1 MPAGAP
7 IPATLRW
14 AIILLGAQAVGWVGL
29 VALLIYADIRSTS
42 TSTAGATGLTLFVVL
57 VAALFGLFVWA
68 LSGRRAW
75 ARGPAI
81 VLELLLLPA
90 GYSLLVSGLAII
102 GIPVLLLAGAT
113 VALLLAPAT
122 RAALGAR

>member
-1 MPAGAP
+1 MPAGVP
-7 IPATLRW
+7 VPATLRW
-14 AIILLGAQAVGWVGL
+14 AVVLLGIQTLGL
-29 VALLIYADIRSTS
+29 VALVGILVFADVRSTS
-42 TSTAGATGLTLFVVL
+42 TSTSGAAGLTAFVVL

-81 VLELLLLPA
+81 VLELLLLPV
-90 GYSLLVSGLAII
+90 GYSLVTSGLAFL
-102 GIPVLLLAGAT
+102 GIPVLVVGAT
-113 VALLLAPAT
+113 TAALLLAPAT

>member
-14 AIILLGAQAVGWVGL
+14 AIVLLGVQAVGWVGL
-29 VALLIYADIRSTS
+29 VAVLIYADVRSIS
-42 TSTAGATGLTLFVVL
+42 TSTAGATGLTVFVVL

-81 VLELLLLPA
+81 VLELLLLPT

>member
-1 MPAGAP
+1 MPAGAL
-7 IPATLRW
+7 PATLRW
-14 AIILLGAQAVGWVGL
+14 AIILLGVQAVGWVAL
-29 VALLIYADIRSTS
+29 VVVLVYADIRSPS
-42 TSTAGATGLTLFVVL
+42 TSTAGATGLTVFVVF

-68 LSGRRAW
+68 LAGRRKW

-81 VLELLLLPA
+81 VLDLLLLPI
-90 GYSLLVSGLAII
+90 GYSLVTSGLAII

>member
-14 AIILLGAQAVGWVGL
+14 AIVLLGVQAVGWVGL
-29 VALLIYADIRSTS
+29 VAVLIYADVRSTS
-42 TSTAGATGLTLFVVL
+42 TSTAGATGLTVFVVL

-81 VLELLLLPA
+81 VLELLLLPT

>member
-14 AIILLGAQAVGWVGL
+14 AIALLGVQTVGL
-29 VALLIYADIRSTS
+29 VALVGILVYADVRSSSTS
-42 TSTAGATGLTLFVVL
+42 TSGAVGLTLFAVL
-57 VAALFGLFVWA
+57 VAGLFGLLVWA
-68 LSGRRAW
+68 LSRRRAW

-81 VLELLLLPA
+81 VMELLLLPV
-90 GYSLLVSGLAII
+90 GYSLVTNGLAFV
-102 GIPVLLLAGAT
+102 GIPVLLIAGTTA
-113 VALLLAPAT
+113 VLLLTPTT